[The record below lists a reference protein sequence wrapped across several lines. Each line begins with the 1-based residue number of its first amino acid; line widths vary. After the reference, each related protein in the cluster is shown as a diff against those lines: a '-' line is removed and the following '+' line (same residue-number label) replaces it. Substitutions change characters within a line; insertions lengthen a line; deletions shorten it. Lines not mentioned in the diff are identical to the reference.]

1 MKKQFLLT
9 ALIISTSALSFA
21 QIGGNQVYANSHSSN
36 NSYNYLSTKN
46 GGGTVS
52 SIQST
57 DHLLTITSSVL
68 LHQVADRYLL
78 TVGLNQ
84 EAETVLACNTAINK
98 RITEVLNGLK
108 KLGIK
113 TEDTYV
119 DFVTQTK
126 VYDYE
131 VGQSEARQLERGFE
145 IKKNINIHFED
156 ILLMDQIVEI
166 CASEEIYDIINIEYL
181 IDDINSVYE
190 RLFEEAMAVAEA
202 RKKTFEKYGSRSLS
216 SKYRVVSDNF
226 RSVFP
231 KTQYKQYEAKESSD
245 LNIYQSNNRYANYVR
260 KEARKNR
267 TFYYEGLST
276 GNFDK
281 VIGMRNPQIGVQHA
295 LTLTVEYQLQVD

>member
-1 MKKQFLLT
+1 M
-9 ALIISTSALSFA
+9 IVSTSVLSLA
-21 QIGGNQVYANSHSSN
+21 QIGGNQVYTNSHSSN
-36 NSYNYLSTKN
+36 NPYHYSSPK
-46 GGGTVS
+46 GGGGNVS
-52 SIQST
+52 SMQST
-57 DHLLTITSSVL
+57 DRLLTITSSVL
-68 LHQVADRYLL
+68 LHEVADRYLL

-98 RITEVLNGLK
+98 RIAQVLNALK

-113 TEDTYV
+113 AEDTYV

-131 VGQSEARQLERGFE
+131 VGQTEAQQLERGFE

-166 CASEEIYDIINIEYL
+166 CASQEIYDIINIEYL
-181 IDDINSVYE
+181 IDDINVIYE
-190 RLFEEAMAVAEA
+190 RLFEEAMVVAEA
-202 RKKTFEKYGSRSLS
+202 RKKTFEKFGSRSVS

-226 RSVFP
+226 FSVFP

-245 LNIYQSNNRYANYVR
+245 LNIYQSNNRYTSYVR

-267 TFYYEGLST
+267 TFYYEGLFT

-281 VIGMRNPQIGVQHA
+281 VIGMQNPQIGVQHA
-295 LTLTVEYQLQVD
+295 LTLTIEYQLQVD